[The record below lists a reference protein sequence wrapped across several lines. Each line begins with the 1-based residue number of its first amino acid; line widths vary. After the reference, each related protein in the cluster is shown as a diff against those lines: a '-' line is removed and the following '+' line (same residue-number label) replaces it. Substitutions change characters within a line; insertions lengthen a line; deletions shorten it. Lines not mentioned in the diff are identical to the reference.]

1 MCREAGGRG
10 NVSPAQTGYENQNV
24 KGMSQY
30 QLQKL
35 CRAVNSD
42 PAARERFQTEQD
54 AFVGEFDLTAA
65 ERKALADMDIDALY
79 DLGVHPL
86 LLRPF
91 TIIAGVS
98 QEDYLAAL
106 NPGG

>member
-1 MCREAGGRG
+1 
-10 NVSPAQTGYENQNV
+10 
-24 KGMSQY
+24 MSLY

-42 PAARERFQTEQD
+42 ERERERYMAD
-54 AFVGEFDLTAA
+54 REAFADGFDLTAE
-65 ERKALADMDIDALY
+65 ERRALLDLDIDALY

-91 TIIAGVS
+91 TVINGVS
-98 QEDYLAAL
+98 QDDYVVAL
-106 NPGG
+106 NPARAEGKR

>member
-1 MCREAGGRG
+1 
-10 NVSPAQTGYENQNV
+10 
-24 KGMSQY
+24 MSAY

-42 PAARERFQTEQD
+42 PAARERWFEEREN
-54 AFVGEFDLTAA
+54 FVGGFVLTDE
-65 ERKALADMDIDALY
+65 ERRALLALDIDALY

-91 TIIAGVS
+91 TIINGVS
-98 QEDYLAAL
+98 QDDYLAAL
-106 NPGG
+106 NPGESA

>member
-1 MCREAGGRG
+1 
-10 NVSPAQTGYENQNV
+10 
-24 KGMSQY
+24 MSAY

-42 PAARERFQTEQD
+42 PASRKRYFEARED
-54 AFVGEFDLTAA
+54 FVDGFALTGE
-65 ERKALADMDIDALY
+65 ERRAVLALDIDALY

-91 TIIAGVS
+91 TIINGVS
-98 QEDYLAAL
+98 QDDYLAAL
-106 NPGG
+106 NPGDAA

>member
-1 MCREAGGRG
+1 
-10 NVSPAQTGYENQNV
+10 
-24 KGMSQY
+24 MSAY

-42 PAARERFQTEQD
+42 PAARTRYMEERE
-54 AFVGEFDLTAA
+54 AFVDGFDLSDA
-65 ERKALADMDIDALY
+65 ERAALLSLDIDALY

-91 TIIAGVS
+91 TIINGVS
-98 QEDYLAAL
+98 QDEYLAAL
-106 NPGG
+106 NPGT

>member
-1 MCREAGGRG
+1 
-10 NVSPAQTGYENQNV
+10 
-24 KGMSQY
+24 MSQY
-30 QLQKL
+30 QIQKL
-35 CRAVNSD
+35 CRAVNND
-42 PAARERFQTEQD
+42 PAARKRFQTEQD
-54 AFVGEFDLTAA
+54 AFIGDFDLSDE
-65 ERKALADMDIDALY
+65 ERKALTAMDIDALY

-98 QEDYLAAL
+98 QEDYLTAL